1 MLKGV
6 NVMPR
11 KKKVITTD
19 EIMQQIA
26 ADVINGKYGF
36 GHDIKNNVNSLG
48 YGIIYPDIKKRVNMI
63 KAGIT

>member
-26 ADVINGKYGF
+26 ADVIEGKYGF

-48 YGIIYPDIKKRVNMI
+48 YGIIYPEIKKRVKMI

>member
-1 MLKGV
+1 
-6 NVMPR
+6 MPR

-19 EIMQQIA
+19 EIMNQIA
-26 ADVINGKYGF
+26 TDVIEGKYGF

-63 KAGIT
+63 KAGIA

>member
-1 MLKGV
+1 
-6 NVMPR
+6 MPR

-26 ADVINGKYGF
+26 ADVIAGKYGF

-48 YGIIYPDIKKRVNMI
+48 YGIIYHDIKKRVNMI